1 MKKRLII
8 ILGPTAVGKTD
19 YSIDLALK
27 YDSPIISCDS
37 RQIYKEMSIGT
48 AVPSREQLDRVRHY
62 FIRTK
67 SVTEYYTAGLY
78 ELEAL
83 ELIESLFKEGHDTLV
98 MTGGSM
104 FYIDAICN
112 GMADVPSANMELR
125 KVLTA
130 RLCSEGVGQLAEELR
145 HLDPVAYESID
156 RHNGMRV
163 LRALEVCLDTGKPYS
178 SFKREAPKGRDFEI
192 EKIGLARPRDVLY
205 ERINTRVT
213 AMMNDGLIEE
223 VRSLKE
229 FKNLTALQTVGYKEV
244 FNYLD
249 NPDTVSFDETV
260 SLIQSNTRHYA
271 KRQLTWWR
279 RDGAIKWI
287 NL

>member
-1 MKKRLII
+1 M
-8 ILGPTAVGKTD
+8 GPTAVGKTD
-19 YSIDLALK
+19 YSLDLALK

-62 FIRTK
+62 FIQTK

-83 ELIESLFKEGHDTLV
+83 ALIESLFAEGHDTLV

-112 GMADVPSANMELR
+112 GMADVPSANMALR
-125 KVLTA
+125 KSLTA
-130 RLCSEGVGQLAEELR
+130 RLETEGVGPLAEELR
-145 HLDPVAYESID
+145 NLDPIAYNTID
-156 RHNGMRV
+156 RLNGMRV

-178 SFKREAPKGRDFEI
+178 SFKRDVPKERKFEI
-192 EKIGLARPRDVLY
+192 EKIGLIRPRDVLY
-205 ERINTRVT
+205 DRINKRVS
-213 AMMNDGLIEE
+213 AMVEEGLIEE
-223 VRSLKE
+223 VRSLIE

-244 FNYLD
+244 FDFLE
-249 NPDTVSFDETV
+249 NPDTVSIDKTV

-271 KRQLTWWR
+271 KRQLTWWK
-279 RDGAIKWI
+279 RDGSIKWI
-287 NL
+287 DL

>member
-1 MKKRLII
+1 MNKKLII

-19 YSIDLALK
+19 FSIDMALK

-48 AVPSREQLDRVRHY
+48 AVPSKEQLDKVKHY
-62 FIRTK
+62 FIQTK

-83 ELIESLFKEGHDTLV
+83 ELIESLFARGHDTLV

-104 FYIDAICN
+104 FYIDAICR
-112 GMADVPSANMELR
+112 GMADVPSANMSLR
-125 KVLTA
+125 KTLTE
-130 RLCSEGVGQLAEELR
+130 RLETEGVHSLAEELR
-145 HLDPVAYESID
+145 HLDPIAYETID
-156 RHNGMRV
+156 RLNGMRV

-178 SFKREAPKGRDFEI
+178 SFKREAPKERTFEI
-192 EKIGLARPRDVLY
+192 EKIGLIRPRSVLY
-205 ERINTRVT
+205 DRINARVSS
-213 AMMNDGLIEE
+213 MMDEGLIEE
-223 VRSLKE
+223 VRSLTE
-229 FKNLTALQTVGYKEV
+229 FKNLTPLQTVGYKEV
-244 FNYLD
+244 FNYLE
-249 NPDTVSFDETV
+249 NPDTVSFEETV

-279 RDGAIKWI
+279 RDGAINWI